1 MSDLLSGLPIRP
13 TLRRIAGV
21 DEVGRGCLAGPVYAA
36 AVVLPPRC
44 RIKDL
49 DDSKKLNAER
59 RQVVAQRVRDK
70 ALAWSIGRAE
80 VAEIDCINI
89 LRATFLAMRR
99 ALEQLSV
106 QPTECWVDG
115 NQDPRL
121 GLPIRLIVGGDALEA
136 CIMAASVI
144 AKVARDEEMARLC
157 EQHPGYGFAQH
168 KGYGTPMHL
177 DALRRLGPSAIHRL
191 SFAPCAASTRVF
203 SVPLQGDEPPEAS
216 LLDEGIDRVAELEL
230 DLQADLHADAGTRA
244 EPCA

>member
-1 MSDLLSGLPIRP
+1 MSDLLSALPPRAP
-13 TLRRIAGV
+13 TRRVAGV

-49 DDSKKLNAER
+49 DDSKKLSAER
-59 RQVVAQRVRDK
+59 RQAVALRVREK
-70 ALAWSIGRAE
+70 AMAWSIGRAE
-80 VAEIDCINI
+80 VEEIDGINI
-89 LRATFLAMRR
+89 LQATFLAMRR

-121 GLPIRLIVGGDALEA
+121 GLPVRLIVGGDGLEA

-157 EQHPGYGFAQH
+157 EIHPGYGFAKH
-168 KGYGTPMHL
+168 KGYGTPLHL
-177 DALRRLGPSAIHRL
+177 DALRRLGPSAIHRR
-191 SFAPCAASTRVF
+191 SFAPCAASQLAFSIALTPD
-203 SVPLQGDEPPEAS
+203 SVPS
-216 LLDEGIDRVAELEL
+216 LDELPVGADLEM
-230 DLQADLHADAGTRA
+230 DLQVDLQDDRDVRL
-244 EPCA
+244 EPQA